1 MQYYIGYNI
10 AKSQSE
16 LVGLSLADGS
26 VTSRTKLPFYE
37 PGFVGVGQ
45 MLSAG
50 LPDGSVIVG
59 GQSGPNTGHR
69 VGTLNPKTG
78 KYTEL
83 ASFDPTLLPVL

>member
-1 MQYYIGYNI
+1 M
-10 AKSQSE
+10 AKNQSE
-16 LVGLSLADGS
+16 LIGLSLSDGS

-45 MLSAG
+45 MVSAG

-59 GQSGPNTGHR
+59 GQTAPNSGHR
-69 VGTLNPKTG
+69 VGKLNPKTG
-78 KYTEL
+78 QYTEL